1 MYTIVFC
8 DDNTQYLES
17 LKEFVRKEC
26 ARFISRG
33 VDFSIGPTF
42 GAGQETIEYIREHHV
57 DVLLLDIDMPNM
69 SGFDVARRLCKEHPQ
84 IKIVFMSAYDNFV
97 YSSFD
102 YYPFAYLRKSHL
114 KQELPKVIERI
125 VEKMNETDKQL
136 TVLTTEGM
144 KKINVQS
151 ILYVESTRNYF
162 TIHLIHSKEYVCR
175 GTLSSVEKEFEGCDF
190 FRVHSAFL
198 VNLEHVEKILE
209 NGYVLVKNETLPIAQ
224 KRAKEFKR
232 VYMDYIRRC
241 FNT

>member
-1 MYTIVFC
+1 MIRVIFC
-8 DDNTQYLES
+8 DDNSQFLSILPTQ
-17 LKEFVRKEC
+17 VRKEC
-26 ARFISRG
+26 QKYIFRG
-33 VDFSIGPTF
+33 EDIVIGPAL
-42 GAGQETIEYIREHHV
+42 GSGEEAINYIKAHHV
-57 DVLLLDIDMPNM
+57 DVLFLDIDMPNM
-69 SGFDVARRLCKEHPQ
+69 SGFDVARKLCKDYPH

-114 KQELPKVIERI
+114 KEELPKVIERI

>member
-26 ARFISRG
+26 ARFISIG

-42 GAGQETIEYIREHHV
+42 GSGQETIEYIREHHV

-69 SGFDVARRLCKEHPQ
+69 SGFDVARKLCKDYPH

-114 KQELPKVIERI
+114 KEELPKVIERI
-125 VEKMNETDKQL
+125 VEKMNETDKHL
-136 TVLTTEGM
+136 TVLTTDGM

-151 ILYVESTRNYF
+151 ILYVESTRNYL
-162 TIHLIHSKEYVCR
+162 TIHLIHEKEYVCR
-175 GTLSSVEKEFEGCDF
+175 GTLSSLEKEIAECDF

-209 NGYVLVKNETLPIAQ
+209 NGFVLVKNETLPIAQ
-224 KRAKEFKR
+224 KRAKAFR
-232 VYMDYIRRC
+232 CVYMNYIRRC